1 MRPLL
6 PRYISRPRMCLLTR
20 STLHHEVHTTF
31 AYELGLTELWGR
43 LHFKP
48 TAVRISTAGRS
59 LLSLC
64 DYSPGRASGVAKSN
78 RFYQTPMT
86 SFLPV
91 SSLFRM
97 MNKVYIKQLLNKSIN
112 KKSPIMELFIFSLKL
127 LVVRFSNLS
136 ALLERHGSLLECPA
150 CSGNRSLNTF
160 TCTSYLDGNGFSQFT
175 TSYDFDC
182 VERS

>member
-1 MRPLL
+1 MKIGGERNVPKNVIRPLL
-6 PRYISRPRMCLLTR
+6 TRNISRPRMCLLTR

-112 KKSPIMELFIFSLKL
+112 KKSPMMELFIFSRNYLSFASATFVL
-127 LVVRFSNLS
+127 CLRGTAVFSNVP
-136 ALLERHGSLLECPA
+136 PA
-150 CSGNRSLNTF
+150 A
-160 TCTSYLDGNGFSQFT
+160 
-175 TSYDFDC
+175 
-182 VERS
+182 VIAA